1 LSQKDLKGIH
11 LAGIQKEFEAY
22 KNEAGKIDS
31 PISFNL
37 TPNERTLPD
46 RELAKHLL
54 FTNSGLLM
62 NLEPVHSNYNF
73 IL

>member
-1 LSQKDLKGIH
+1 LTNIH
-11 LAGIQKEFEAY
+11 LAGIQKEFEAF
-22 KNEAGKIDS
+22 KNESGKINS
-31 PISFNL
+31 TIAFNL

-46 RELAKHLL
+46 RELAKHLA

-62 NLEPVHSNYNF
+62 NLEPVQNEYNW